1 MQVSEFIED
10 LKWRGLFQDMVA
22 GTEDYLNSEN
32 ASGYIGFDPT
42 SDSLHLGSFQQIVLL
57 KRMQLAGIRPIALM
71 GGATG
76 RVGDPTGKTEE
87 RQLLDNESLQKN
99 IDGIKK
105 QLSKFIQFGNGPKDA
120 LLVDNYDWFKDWTF
134 LDFIREVGK
143 HITVGY
149 MMSKDSVQNRLE
161 TGLSFTEFTY
171 QLIQGY
177 DFLHLFDTYNCKLQM
192 GGSDQ
197 WGNITTGVEL
207 IRRIKGEKG
216 FAITSPLVT
225 RADGS
230 KFGKTASGENI
241 WLDPAKTSPYKFY
254 QFLLNRSDEEAKD
267 LNRRFSFKSHQEIE
281 AMEKQ
286 HATEPHLRILQK
298 SLAEELTTMV
308 HSKEDLEVAIKASQ
322 VLFGN
327 SSIESLKEMRVETI
341 LEIFEG
347 VPQHHI
353 NKSQIEAG
361 MDIVTFLVEGTQIF
375 NSNGQARQKIG
386 ENAISINK
394 QKINLEKQIDKNDL
408 LHNQYILV
416 QQGKKN
422 YFLVHIQ

>member
-1 MQVSEFIED
+1 MQISEFIED

-22 GTEDYLNSEN
+22 GTEEYLNSEN

-42 SDSLHLGSFQQIVLL
+42 ADSLHLGSFQQIILL

-177 DFLHLFDTYNCKLQM
+177 DFLHLFDTYKCKLQM

-267 LNRRFSFKSHQEIE
+267 LLRRFSFKTREIIE
-281 AMEKQ
+281 VLEKE
-286 HATEPHLRILQK
+286 HSETPHLRILQK
-298 SLAEELTTMV
+298 ALSEELTIMV
-308 HSKEDLEVAIKASQ
+308 HSTSDLETAQKASQ
-322 VLFGN
+322 ILFG
-327 SSIESLKEMRVETI
+327 SSDIEALQSLSIQTI
-341 LEIFEG
+341 EEIFEG

-353 NKSQIEAG
+353 QSAQIEKG
-361 MDIVTFLVEGTQIF
+361 MDIISFLVEGTQIF
-375 NSNGQARQKIG
+375 SSNGQARQKIG

>member
-1 MQVSEFIED
+1 MQISEFIED

-22 GTEDYLNSEN
+22 GTEEYLNSEN

-42 SDSLHLGSFQQIVLL
+42 ADSLHLGSFQQIILL

-177 DFLHLFDTYNCKLQM
+177 DFLHLFDTYKCKLQM

-241 WLDPAKTSPYKFY
+241 WLDPEKTSPYKFY

-267 LNRRFSFKSHQEIE
+267 LLRRFSFKDRETIE
-281 AMEKQ
+281 AHEIA
-286 HATEPHLRILQK
+286 HLEVPHLRILQK
-298 SLAEELTTMV
+298 ALAEELTILV
-308 HSKEDLEVAIKASQ
+308 HSESDLETAQKASQ
-322 VLFGN
+322 ILFG
-327 SSIESLKEMRVETI
+327 SSDIEALQSLSIQTI
-341 LEIFEG
+341 EEIFEG
-347 VPQHHI
+347 VPQHQI
-353 NKSQIEAG
+353 NRSQIDEG
-361 MDIVTFLVEGTQIF
+361 MEIISFLVEGTKIF
-375 NSNGQARQKIG
+375 NSNGQARQKVG

>member
-1 MQVSEFIED
+1 MNFIEE

-22 GTEDYLNSEN
+22 GTEEYLASAN
-32 ASGYIGFDPT
+32 AAGYIGFDPT
-42 SDSLHLGSFQQIVLL
+42 ADSLHLGSFQQIVLL

-87 RQLLDNESLQKN
+87 RQLLNDEILDKN
-99 IDGIKK
+99 IQGIKN
-105 QLSKFIQFGNGPKDA
+105 QLSKFIQFGEGSSDA
-120 LLVDNYDWFKDWTF
+120 LLVNNYDWFRDWTF

-143 HITVGY
+143 HITIGY

-177 DFLHLFDTYNCKLQM
+177 DFLHLFDKFNCKLQM

-197 WGNITTGVEL
+197 WGNITTGVEM
-207 IRRIKGEKG
+207 IRRMKGEKG

-230 KFGKTASGENI
+230 KFGKTATGENV
-241 WLDPAKTSPYKFY
+241 WLDPTKTSPYKFY

-267 LNRRFSFKSHQEIE
+267 LNRRFSFRSIPEIE
-281 AMEKQ
+281 EMEKQ
-286 HATEPHLRILQK
+286 HAAEPHLRIIQK
-298 SLAEELTTMV
+298 SLAEELTIMV
-308 HSKEDLEVAIKASQ
+308 HSKEDLDIAIKASQ

-327 SSIESLKEMRVETI
+327 SSIDALKEMSKETI
-341 LEIFEG
+341 FEIFEG
-347 VPQHHI
+347 VPRHTI
-353 NKSQIEAG
+353 SREKVIETKE
-361 MDIVTFLVEGTQIF
+361 IIPFLVDETNIF
-375 NSNGQARQKIG
+375 PSNGQARQKLT

-394 QKINLEKQIDKNDL
+394 TKVGIEYIISEKDIIHDSI
-408 LHNQYILV
+408 ILV

-422 YFLVHIQ
+422 YFLVEIQ

>member
-1 MQVSEFIED
+1 MQISEFIED

-22 GTEDYLNSEN
+22 GTEEYLNSEN

-42 SDSLHLGSFQQIVLL
+42 ADSLHLGSFQQIILL

-177 DFLHLFDTYNCKLQM
+177 DFLHLFDTYKCKLQM

-241 WLDPAKTSPYKFY
+241 WLDPEKTSPYKFY
-254 QFLLNRSDEEAKD
+254 QFLLNRSDDEAKD
-267 LNRRFSFKSHQEIE
+267 LLRRFSFKDRETIE
-281 AMEKQ
+281 AHEIA
-286 HATEPHLRILQK
+286 HLEVPHLRILQK
-298 SLAEELTTMV
+298 ALAEELTILV
-308 HSKEDLEVAIKASQ
+308 HSESDLEIAQKASQ
-322 VLFGN
+322 ILFGTADIEALQ
-327 SSIESLKEMRVETI
+327 SLSIQTI
-341 LEIFEG
+341 EEIFEG
-347 VPQHHI
+347 VPQHQI
-353 NKSQIEAG
+353 NRSQIDEG
-361 MDIVTFLVEGTQIF
+361 MEIISFLVEGTKIF
-375 NSNGQARQKIG
+375 SSNGQARQKVG

>member
-1 MQVSEFIED
+1 MQISEFIED

-22 GTEDYLNSEN
+22 GTEEYLNSEN

-42 SDSLHLGSFQQIVLL
+42 ADSLHLGSFQQIILL

-177 DFLHLFDTYNCKLQM
+177 DFLHLFDTYKCKLQM
-192 GGSDQ
+192 GCSDQ

-241 WLDPAKTSPYKFY
+241 WLDPEKTSPYKFY
-254 QFLLNRSDEEAKD
+254 QFLLNRSDDEAKD
-267 LNRRFSFKSHQEIE
+267 LLRRFSFKDRETIKAHEIAHLE
-281 AMEKQ
+281 V
-286 HATEPHLRILQK
+286 PHLRLLQK
-298 SLAEELTTMV
+298 ALAEELTILV
-308 HSKEDLEVAIKASQ
+308 HSESDLETAQKASQ
-322 VLFGN
+322 ILFGTADMEALQ
-327 SSIESLKEMRVETI
+327 SLSIQTI
-341 LEIFEG
+341 EEIFEG
-347 VPQHHI
+347 VPQHQI
-353 NKSQIEAG
+353 NRSQIDEG
-361 MDIVTFLVEGTQIF
+361 MEIISFLVEGTKIF
-375 NSNGQARQKIG
+375 NSNGQARQKVG

>member
-1 MQVSEFIED
+1 M
-10 LKWRGLFQDMVA
+10 
-22 GTEDYLNSEN
+22 
-32 ASGYIGFDPT
+32 
-42 SDSLHLGSFQQIVLL
+42 
-57 KRMQLAGIRPIALM
+57 AGIRPIALM

-87 RQLLDNESLQKN
+87 RQLLDDSILQKN
-99 IDGIKK
+99 IEGIKN
-105 QLSKFIQFGNGPKDA
+105 QLSKFIQFGEGPKDA
-120 LLVDNYDWFKDWTF
+120 LLVNNYDWFKDWTF

-177 DFLHLFDTYNCKLQM
+177 DFLHLYKTLNCKLQM

-216 FAITSPLVT
+216 YAITSPLVT
-225 RADGS
+225 RSDGS
-230 KFGKTASGENI
+230 KFGKTATGENI
-241 WLDPAKTSPYKFY
+241 WLDPTKTSPYKFY

-267 LNRRFSFKSHQEIE
+267 LLRRFSFKTREIIE
-281 AMEKQ
+281 VLEKE
-286 HATEPHLRILQK
+286 HSETPHLRILQK
-298 SLAEELTTMV
+298 ALSEELTIMV
-308 HSKEDLEVAIKASQ
+308 HSTSDLETAQKASQ
-322 VLFGN
+322 ILFG
-327 SSIESLKEMRVETI
+327 SSDIEALQSLSIQTI
-341 LEIFEG
+341 EEIFEG

-353 NKSQIEAG
+353 QSAQIEKG
-361 MDIVTFLVEGTQIF
+361 MDIISFLVEGTQIF
-375 NSNGQARQKIG
+375 SSNGQARQKIG

>member
-1 MQVSEFIED
+1 MNASAFLED

-22 GTEDYLNSEN
+22 GTEAYLSEEN

-42 SDSLHLGSFQQIVLL
+42 ADSLHLGSFQQIVLL
-57 KRMQLAGIRPIALM
+57 KRMQMAGIRPIALM

-87 RQLLDNESLQKN
+87 RQLLDDSILQKN
-99 IDGIKK
+99 IEGIKN
-105 QLSKFIQFGNGPKDA
+105 QLSKFIQFGEGPKDA
-120 LLVDNYDWFKDWTF
+120 LLVNNYDWFKDWTF

-177 DFLHLFDTYNCKLQM
+177 DFLHLYKTLNCKLQM

-216 FAITSPLVT
+216 YAITSPLVT
-225 RADGS
+225 RSDGS
-230 KFGKTASGENI
+230 KFGKTATGENI
-241 WLDPAKTSPYKFY
+241 WLDPTKTSPYKFY

-267 LNRRFSFKSHQEIE
+267 LLRRFSFKTREIIE
-281 AMEKQ
+281 VLEKE
-286 HATEPHLRILQK
+286 HTETPHLRILQK
-298 SLAEELTTMV
+298 ALSEELTIMV
-308 HSKEDLEVAIKASQ
+308 HSTSDLETAQKASQ
-322 VLFGN
+322 ILFG
-327 SSIESLKEMRVETI
+327 SSDIEALQSLSIQTI
-341 LEIFEG
+341 EEIFEG

-353 NKSQIEAG
+353 QSAQIEKG
-361 MDIVTFLVEGTQIF
+361 MDIISFLVEGTQIF
-375 NSNGQARQKIG
+375 SSNGQARQKIG

>member
-1 MQVSEFIED
+1 MNFIEE

-22 GTEDYLNSEN
+22 GTEEYLASAN
-32 ASGYIGFDPT
+32 AAGYIGFDPT
-42 SDSLHLGSFQQIVLL
+42 ADSLHLGSFQQIVLL

-87 RQLLDNESLQKN
+87 RQLLNDEILDKN
-99 IDGIKK
+99 IQGIKN
-105 QLSKFIQFGNGPKDA
+105 QLSKFIHFGEGPKDA
-120 LLVDNYDWFKDWTF
+120 LLVNNYDWFRNWTF

-143 HITVGY
+143 HITIGY

-177 DFLHLFDTYNCKLQM
+177 DFLHLFDKFNCKLQM

-197 WGNITTGVEL
+197 WGNITTGVEM
-207 IRRIKGEKG
+207 IRRMQGEKG

-230 KFGKTASGENI
+230 KFGKTATGENV
-241 WLDPAKTSPYKFY
+241 WLDPTKTSPYKFY

-267 LNRRFSFKSHQEIE
+267 LNRRFSFKSIPEIE
-281 AMEKQ
+281 EMEKQ
-286 HATEPHLRILQK
+286 HAAEPHLRILQK
-298 SLAEELTTMV
+298 SLAEELTILV
-308 HSKEDLEVAIKASQ
+308 HSKEDLDIAIKASQ

-327 SSIESLKEMRVETI
+327 SSIDALKEMSKETI
-341 LEIFEG
+341 FEIFEG
-347 VPQHHI
+347 VPRHTI
-353 NKSQIEAG
+353 SREKVIESKE
-361 MDIVTFLVEGTQIF
+361 IIPFLVDETNIF
-375 NSNGQARQKIG
+375 PSNGQARQKLT

-394 QKINLEKQIDKNDL
+394 TKISLEYIISEKDII
-408 LHNQYILV
+408 HNSIILV

-422 YFLVHIQ
+422 YFLVEIK

>member
-1 MQVSEFIED
+1 MNFIEE

-22 GTEDYLNSEN
+22 GTEEYLASAN

-42 SDSLHLGSFQQIVLL
+42 ADSLHLGSFQQIVLL

-87 RQLLDNESLQKN
+87 RQLLNDEILDKN
-99 IDGIKK
+99 IQGIKN
-105 QLSKFIQFGNGPKDA
+105 QLSKFIQFGEGPKDA
-120 LLVDNYDWFKDWTF
+120 LLVNNYDWFRDWTF

-143 HITVGY
+143 HITIGY

-177 DFLHLFDTYNCKLQM
+177 DFLHLFDKFNCKLQM

-197 WGNITTGVEL
+197 WGNITTGVEM
-207 IRRIKGEKG
+207 IRRMKGEKG

-230 KFGKTASGENI
+230 KFGKTATGENV
-241 WLDPAKTSPYKFY
+241 WLDPTKTSPYKFY

-267 LNRRFSFKSHQEIE
+267 LNRRFSFKSIPEIE
-281 AMEKQ
+281 EMEKQ
-286 HATEPHLRILQK
+286 HAAEPHLRILQK
-298 SLAEELTTMV
+298 SLAEELTILV
-308 HSKEDLEVAIKASQ
+308 HSKEDLDIAIKASQ

-327 SSIESLKEMRVETI
+327 SSIDALKEMSKETI

-347 VPQHHI
+347 VPRHTI
-353 NKSQIEAG
+353 SREKVMGTREI
-361 MDIVTFLVEGTQIF
+361 IPFLVDDTAIF
-375 NSNGQARQKIG
+375 PSNGQARQKLT

-394 QKINLEKQIDKNDL
+394 TKISLEYIISEKDII
-408 LHNQYILV
+408 HNSIILV

-422 YFLVHIQ
+422 YFLVEIK

>member
-1 MQVSEFIED
+1 MNFIEE

-22 GTEDYLNSEN
+22 GTEEYLASAN
-32 ASGYIGFDPT
+32 AAGYIGFDPT
-42 SDSLHLGSFQQIVLL
+42 ADSLHLGSFQQIVLL

-87 RQLLDNESLQKN
+87 RQLLNDEILDKN
-99 IDGIKK
+99 IQGIKK
-105 QLSKFIQFGNGPKDA
+105 QLSKFIHFGEGPKDA
-120 LLVDNYDWFKDWTF
+120 LLVNNYDWFRDWTF

-143 HITVGY
+143 HITIGY

-177 DFLHLFDTYNCKLQM
+177 DFLHLFDKFNCKLQM

-197 WGNITTGVEL
+197 WGNITTGVEM
-207 IRRIKGEKG
+207 IRRMQGEKG

-230 KFGKTASGENI
+230 KFGKTATGENV
-241 WLDPAKTSPYKFY
+241 WLDPTKTSPYKFY
-254 QFLLNRSDEEAKD
+254 QFLLNRSDDEAKD
-267 LNRRFSFKSHQEIE
+267 LNRRFSFKSIPEIE
-281 AMEKQ
+281 EMEKQ
-286 HATEPHLRILQK
+286 HAAEPHLRILQK
-298 SLAEELTTMV
+298 SLAEELTILV
-308 HSKEDLEVAIKASQ
+308 HSKEDLDIAIKASQ

-327 SSIESLKEMRVETI
+327 SSIDALKEMSKETI
-341 LEIFEG
+341 FEIFEG
-347 VPQHHI
+347 VPRHTI
-353 NKSQIEAG
+353 SREKVIESKE
-361 MDIVTFLVEGTQIF
+361 IIPFLVDETNIF
-375 NSNGQARQKIG
+375 PSNGQARQKLT

-394 QKINLEKQIDKNDL
+394 TKVGVEYIISDKDII
-408 LHNQYILV
+408 HDSIILV

-422 YFLVHIQ
+422 YFLVEIQ

>member
-1 MQVSEFIED
+1 MNASAFLED

-22 GTEDYLNSEN
+22 GTEAYLNSEN

-42 SDSLHLGSFQQIVLL
+42 ADSLHLGSFQQIILL
-57 KRMQLAGIRPIALM
+57 KRMQMAGIRPIALM

-87 RQLLDNESLQKN
+87 RQLLDDSILQKN
-99 IDGIKK
+99 IEGIKN
-105 QLSKFIQFGNGPKDA
+105 QLSKFIQFGEGPKDA
-120 LLVDNYDWFKDWTF
+120 LLVNNYDWFKDWTF

-177 DFLHLFDTYNCKLQM
+177 DFLHLYKTLNCKLQM

-216 FAITSPLVT
+216 YAITSPLVT
-225 RADGS
+225 RSDGS
-230 KFGKTASGENI
+230 KFGKTATGENI
-241 WLDPAKTSPYKFY
+241 WLDPTKTSPYKFY

-267 LNRRFSFKSHQEIE
+267 LLRRFSFKTREIIE
-281 AMEKQ
+281 VLEKE
-286 HATEPHLRILQK
+286 HSETPHLRILQK
-298 SLAEELTTMV
+298 ALSEELTIMV
-308 HSKEDLEVAIKASQ
+308 HSTSDLETAQKASQ
-322 VLFGN
+322 ILFG
-327 SSIESLKEMRVETI
+327 SSDIEALQSLSIQTI
-341 LEIFEG
+341 EEIFEG

-353 NKSQIEAG
+353 QSAQIEKG
-361 MDIVTFLVEGTQIF
+361 MDIISFLVEGTQIF
-375 NSNGQARQKIG
+375 SSNGQARQKIG

>member
-1 MQVSEFIED
+1 MNFIEE

-22 GTEDYLNSEN
+22 GTEEYLASAN
-32 ASGYIGFDPT
+32 AAGYIGFDPT
-42 SDSLHLGSFQQIVLL
+42 ADSLHLGSFQQIVLL

-87 RQLLDNESLQKN
+87 RQLLNDEILDKN
-99 IDGIKK
+99 IQGIKN
-105 QLSKFIQFGNGPKDA
+105 QLSKFIQFGEGSSDA
-120 LLVDNYDWFKDWTF
+120 LLVNNYDWFRDWTF

-143 HITVGY
+143 HITIGY

-177 DFLHLFDTYNCKLQM
+177 DFLHLFDKYNCKLQM

-197 WGNITTGVEL
+197 WGNITTGVEM
-207 IRRIKGEKG
+207 IRRMKGEKG

-230 KFGKTASGENI
+230 KFGKTATGENV
-241 WLDPAKTSPYKFY
+241 WLDPTKTSPYKFY

-267 LNRRFSFKSHQEIE
+267 LNRRFSFKSIPEIE
-281 AMEKQ
+281 EMEKQ
-286 HATEPHLRILQK
+286 HAAEPHLRILQK
-298 SLAEELTTMV
+298 SLAEELTIMV
-308 HSKEDLEVAIKASQ
+308 HSKEDLDIAIKASQ

-327 SSIESLKEMRVETI
+327 SSIDALKEMSKETI
-341 LEIFEG
+341 FEIFEG
-347 VPQHHI
+347 VPRHTI
-353 NKSQIEAG
+353 SREKVIETKE
-361 MDIVTFLVEGTQIF
+361 IIPFLVDETNIF
-375 NSNGQARQKIG
+375 PSNGQARQKLT

-394 QKINLEKQIDKNDL
+394 TKVGVEYMISYKDIIHDSI
-408 LHNQYILV
+408 ILV

-422 YFLVHIQ
+422 YFLVEIK

>member
-1 MQVSEFIED
+1 MNFIEE

-22 GTEDYLNSEN
+22 GTEEYLASAN
-32 ASGYIGFDPT
+32 AAGYIGFDPT
-42 SDSLHLGSFQQIVLL
+42 ADSLHLGSFQQIVLL

-87 RQLLDNESLQKN
+87 RQLLNDEILDKN
-99 IDGIKK
+99 IQGIKK
-105 QLSKFIQFGNGPKDA
+105 QLSKFIHFGEGPKDA
-120 LLVDNYDWFKDWTF
+120 LLVNNYDWFRNWTF

-143 HITVGY
+143 HITIGY

-177 DFLHLFDTYNCKLQM
+177 DFLHLFDKFNCKLQM

-197 WGNITTGVEL
+197 WGNITTGVEM
-207 IRRIKGEKG
+207 IRRMQGEKG

-230 KFGKTASGENI
+230 KFGKTATGENV
-241 WLDPAKTSPYKFY
+241 WLDPTKTSPYKFY

-267 LNRRFSFKSHQEIE
+267 LNRRFSFKSIPEIE
-281 AMEKQ
+281 EMEKQ
-286 HATEPHLRILQK
+286 HAAEPHLRILQK
-298 SLAEELTTMV
+298 SLAEELTILV
-308 HSKEDLEVAIKASQ
+308 HSKEDLDIAIKASQ

-327 SSIESLKEMRVETI
+327 SSIDALKEMSKETI
-341 LEIFEG
+341 FEIFEG
-347 VPQHHI
+347 VPRHTI
-353 NKSQIEAG
+353 SREKVIESKE
-361 MDIVTFLVEGTQIF
+361 IIPFLVDETNIF
-375 NSNGQARQKIG
+375 PSNGQARQKLT

-394 QKINLEKQIDKNDL
+394 TKISLEYIISEKDII
-408 LHNQYILV
+408 HNSIILV

-422 YFLVHIQ
+422 YFLVEIK

>member
-1 MQVSEFIED
+1 MQISEFIED

-22 GTEDYLNSEN
+22 GTEEYLNSEN

-42 SDSLHLGSFQQIVLL
+42 ADSLHLGSFQQIILL

-177 DFLHLFDTYNCKLQM
+177 DFLHLFDTYKCKLQM

-241 WLDPAKTSPYKFY
+241 WLDPDKTSPYKFY
-254 QFLLNRSDEEAKD
+254 QFLLNRSDDEAKD
-267 LNRRFSFKSHQEIE
+267 LLRRFSFKDRETIE
-281 AMEKQ
+281 AHEIA
-286 HATEPHLRILQK
+286 HLEVPHLRILQK
-298 SLAEELTTMV
+298 ALAEELTILV
-308 HSKEDLEVAIKASQ
+308 HSESDLETAQKASQ
-322 VLFGN
+322 ILFGTADIEALQ
-327 SSIESLKEMRVETI
+327 SLSIQTI
-341 LEIFEG
+341 EEIFEG
-347 VPQHHI
+347 VPQHQI
-353 NKSQIEAG
+353 NRSQINEG
-361 MDIVTFLVEGTQIF
+361 MEIISFLVEGTKIF
-375 NSNGQARQKIG
+375 SSNGQARQKVG

>member
-1 MQVSEFIED
+1 MNFIEE

-22 GTEDYLNSEN
+22 GTEEYLASAN
-32 ASGYIGFDPT
+32 AAGYIGFDPT
-42 SDSLHLGSFQQIVLL
+42 ADSLHLGSFQQIVLL

-87 RQLLDNESLQKN
+87 RQLLNDEILDKN
-99 IDGIKK
+99 IQGIKN
-105 QLSKFIQFGNGPKDA
+105 QLSKFIQFGEGPKDA
-120 LLVDNYDWFKDWTF
+120 LLVNNYDWFRDWTF

-143 HITVGY
+143 HITIGY

-177 DFLHLFDTYNCKLQM
+177 DFLHLFDKYNCKLQM

-197 WGNITTGVEL
+197 WGNITTGVEM
-207 IRRIKGEKG
+207 IRRMKSEKG

-230 KFGKTASGENI
+230 KFGKTATGENV
-241 WLDPAKTSPYKFY
+241 WLDPTKTSPYKFY
-254 QFLLNRSDEEAKD
+254 QFLLNRSDDEAKD
-267 LNRRFSFKSHQEIE
+267 LNRRFSFKSIPEIE
-281 AMEKQ
+281 EMEKQ
-286 HATEPHLRILQK
+286 HAAEPHLRILQK
-298 SLAEELTTMV
+298 SLAEELTIMV
-308 HSKEDLEVAIKASQ
+308 HSKEDLDIAIKASQ

-327 SSIESLKEMRVETI
+327 SSIDALKEMSKETI

-347 VPQHHI
+347 VPKHTVSREKVMGTREI
-353 NKSQIEAG
+353 IP
-361 MDIVTFLVEGTQIF
+361 FLVDDTAIF
-375 NSNGQARQKIG
+375 PSNGQARQKLT

-394 QKINLEKQIDKNDL
+394 TKISLEYIVSEKDII
-408 LHNQYILV
+408 HNSIILV

-422 YFLVHIQ
+422 YFLVEIK

>member
-1 MQVSEFIED
+1 MNASAFLED

-22 GTEDYLNSEN
+22 GTEAYLSEEN

-42 SDSLHLGSFQQIVLL
+42 ADSLHLGSFQQIVLL
-57 KRMQLAGIRPIALM
+57 KRMQMAGIRPIALM

-87 RQLLDNESLQKN
+87 RQLLDDSILQKN
-99 IDGIKK
+99 IEGIKN
-105 QLSKFIQFGNGPKDA
+105 QLSKFIQFGEGPKDA
-120 LLVDNYDWFKDWTF
+120 LLVNNYDWFKDWTF

-177 DFLHLFDTYNCKLQM
+177 DFLHLYKTLNCKLQM

-216 FAITSPLVT
+216 YAITSPLVT
-225 RADGS
+225 RSDGS
-230 KFGKTASGENI
+230 KFGKTATGENI
-241 WLDPAKTSPYKFY
+241 WLDPTKTSPYKFY

-267 LNRRFSFKSHQEIE
+267 LLRRFSFKTREIIE
-281 AMEKQ
+281 VLEKE
-286 HATEPHLRILQK
+286 HSETPHLRILQK
-298 SLAEELTTMV
+298 ALSEELTIMV
-308 HSKEDLEVAIKASQ
+308 HSTSDLETAQKASQ
-322 VLFGN
+322 ILFG
-327 SSIESLKEMRVETI
+327 SSDIEALQSLSIQTI
-341 LEIFEG
+341 EEIFEG

-353 NKSQIEAG
+353 QSAQIEKG
-361 MDIVTFLVEGTQIF
+361 MDIISFLVEGTQIF
-375 NSNGQARQKIG
+375 SSNGQARQKIG

-394 QKINLEKQIDKNDL
+394 QKINLEKEIDKNDL

>member
-1 MQVSEFIED
+1 MQISEFIED

-22 GTEDYLNSEN
+22 GTEEYLNSEN

-42 SDSLHLGSFQQIVLL
+42 ADSLHLGSFQQIILL

-177 DFLHLFDTYNCKLQM
+177 DFLHLFDTYKCKLQM

-241 WLDPAKTSPYKFY
+241 WLDPEKTSPYKFY
-254 QFLLNRSDEEAKD
+254 QFLLNRSDDEAKD
-267 LNRRFSFKSHQEIE
+267 LLRRFSFKDRETIKAHEIAHLE
-281 AMEKQ
+281 V
-286 HATEPHLRILQK
+286 PHLRLLQK
-298 SLAEELTTMV
+298 ALAEELTILV
-308 HSKEDLEVAIKASQ
+308 HSESDLETAQKASQ
-322 VLFGN
+322 ILFG
-327 SSIESLKEMRVETI
+327 SSDIEALQSLSIQTI
-341 LEIFEG
+341 EEIFEG
-347 VPQHHI
+347 VPQHQI
-353 NKSQIEAG
+353 NRSQIDEG
-361 MDIVTFLVEGTQIF
+361 MEIISFLVEGTKIF
-375 NSNGQARQKIG
+375 NSNGQARQKVG

>member
-1 MQVSEFIED
+1 MNFIEE

-22 GTEDYLNSEN
+22 GTEEYLASAN
-32 ASGYIGFDPT
+32 AAGYIGFDPT
-42 SDSLHLGSFQQIVLL
+42 ADSLHLGSFQQIVLL

-87 RQLLDNESLQKN
+87 RQLLNDEILDKN
-99 IDGIKK
+99 IQGIKN
-105 QLSKFIQFGNGPKDA
+105 QLSKFIQFGEGPSDA
-120 LLVDNYDWFKDWTF
+120 LLVNNYDWFRDWTF

-143 HITVGY
+143 HITIGY

-177 DFLHLFDTYNCKLQM
+177 DFLHLFDKFNCKLQM

-197 WGNITTGVEL
+197 WGNITTGVEM
-207 IRRIKGEKG
+207 IRRMKGEKG

-230 KFGKTASGENI
+230 KFGKTATGENV
-241 WLDPAKTSPYKFY
+241 WLDPTKTSPYKFY

-267 LNRRFSFKSHQEIE
+267 LNRRFSFKSIPEIE
-281 AMEKQ
+281 EMEIQ
-286 HATEPHLRILQK
+286 HTAEPHLRILQK
-298 SLAEELTTMV
+298 SLAEELTILV
-308 HSKEDLEVAIKASQ
+308 HSKEDLDIAIKASQ

-327 SSIESLKEMRVETI
+327 SSIDALKEMSKETI
-341 LEIFEG
+341 FEIFEG
-347 VPQHHI
+347 VPRHTI
-353 NKSQIEAG
+353 SREKVIESKE
-361 MDIVTFLVEGTQIF
+361 IIPFLVDETNIF
-375 NSNGQARQKIG
+375 PSNGQARQKLT

-394 QKINLEKQIDKNDL
+394 TKIGVDYIISDKDII
-408 LHNQYILV
+408 HDSIILV

-422 YFLVHIQ
+422 YFLVEIQ

>member
-1 MQVSEFIED
+1 MNFIEE

-22 GTEDYLNSEN
+22 GTEEYLASAN
-32 ASGYIGFDPT
+32 AAGYIGFDPT
-42 SDSLHLGSFQQIVLL
+42 ADSLHLGSFQQIVLL

-87 RQLLDNESLQKN
+87 RQLLNDEILDKN
-99 IDGIKK
+99 IQGIKN
-105 QLSKFIQFGNGPKDA
+105 QLSKFIQFGEGSSDA
-120 LLVDNYDWFKDWTF
+120 LLVNNYDWFRDWTF

-143 HITVGY
+143 HITIGY

-177 DFLHLFDTYNCKLQM
+177 DFMHLFDKFNCKLQM

-197 WGNITTGVEL
+197 WGNITTGVEM
-207 IRRIKGEKG
+207 IRRMKGEKG

-230 KFGKTASGENI
+230 KFGKTATGENV
-241 WLDPAKTSPYKFY
+241 WLDPTKTSPYKFY

-267 LNRRFSFKSHQEIE
+267 LNRRFSFKSIPEIE
-281 AMEKQ
+281 EMEKQ
-286 HATEPHLRILQK
+286 HAAEPHLRILQK
-298 SLAEELTTMV
+298 SLAEELTILV
-308 HSKEDLEVAIKASQ
+308 HSKEDLDIAIKASQ

-327 SSIESLKEMRVETI
+327 SSIDALKEMSKETI
-341 LEIFEG
+341 FEIFEG
-347 VPQHHI
+347 VPRHTI
-353 NKSQIEAG
+353 SREKVVESKEI
-361 MDIVTFLVEGTQIF
+361 IPFLVDETNIF
-375 NSNGQARQKIG
+375 PSNGQARQKLT

-394 QKINLEKQIDKNDL
+394 TKIGVEYMISDKDII
-408 LHNQYILV
+408 HDSIILV

-422 YFLVHIQ
+422 YFLVEIK

>member
-1 MQVSEFIED
+1 MNASAFLED

-22 GTEDYLNSEN
+22 GTETYLSEEN

-42 SDSLHLGSFQQIVLL
+42 ADSLHLGSFQQIVLL
-57 KRMQLAGIRPIALM
+57 KRMQMAGIRPIALM

-87 RQLLDNESLQKN
+87 RQLLDDSILQKN
-99 IDGIKK
+99 IEGIKN
-105 QLSKFIQFGNGPKDA
+105 QLSKFIQFGEGPKDA
-120 LLVDNYDWFKDWTF
+120 LLVNNYDWFKDWTF

-177 DFLHLFDTYNCKLQM
+177 DFLHLYKTLNCKLQM

-216 FAITSPLVT
+216 YAITSPLVT
-225 RADGS
+225 RSDGS
-230 KFGKTASGENI
+230 KFGKTATGENI
-241 WLDPAKTSPYKFY
+241 WLDPTKTSPYKFY

-267 LNRRFSFKSHQEIE
+267 LLRRFSFKTREIIE
-281 AMEKQ
+281 VLEKE
-286 HATEPHLRILQK
+286 HTETPHLRILQK
-298 SLAEELTTMV
+298 ALSEELTIMV
-308 HSKEDLEVAIKASQ
+308 HSTSDLETAQKASQ
-322 VLFGN
+322 ILFG
-327 SSIESLKEMRVETI
+327 SSDIEALQSLSIQTI
-341 LEIFEG
+341 EEIFEG

-353 NKSQIEAG
+353 QSAQIEKG
-361 MDIVTFLVEGTQIF
+361 MDIISFLVEGTQIF
-375 NSNGQARQKIG
+375 SSNGQARQKIG

-394 QKINLEKQIDKNDL
+394 QKINLEKLIDKNDL

>member
-1 MQVSEFIED
+1 MNFIEE

-22 GTEDYLNSEN
+22 GTEEYLNTPG
-32 ASGYIGFDPT
+32 AAGYIGFDPT
-42 SDSLHLGSFQQIVLL
+42 ADSLHLGSFQQIVLL
-57 KRMQLAGIRPIALM
+57 KRMQLAGIRPVALM

-87 RQLLDNESLQKN
+87 RQLLNDEILDKN
-99 IDGIKK
+99 IQGIKN
-105 QLSKFIQFGNGPKDA
+105 QLSKFIQFGEGPKDA
-120 LLVDNYDWFKDWTF
+120 LLVNNYDWFRDWTF

-143 HITVGY
+143 HITIGY

-177 DFLHLFDTYNCKLQM
+177 DFLHLFDKYNCKLQM

-197 WGNITTGVEL
+197 WGNITTGVEM
-207 IRRIKGEKG
+207 IRRMKGEKG

-230 KFGKTASGENI
+230 KFGKTATGENV
-241 WLDPAKTSPYKFY
+241 WLDPTKTSPYKFY

-267 LNRRFSFKSHQEIE
+267 LNRRFSFKTPQEIE
-281 AMEKQ
+281 EMETQ
-286 HATEPHLRILQK
+286 HAAEPHLRILQK
-298 SLAEELTTMV
+298 SLAEELTIMV
-308 HSKEDLEVAIKASQ
+308 HSKEDLDIAIKASQ

-327 SSIESLKEMRVETI
+327 SSIDALKEMSKETI

-347 VPQHHI
+347 VPRHSI
-353 NKSQIEAG
+353 SREK
-361 MDIVTFLVEGTQIF
+361 VTETREIIPFLVDETNIF
-375 NSNGQARQKIG
+375 PSNGQARQKLT

-394 QKINLEKQIDKNDL
+394 IKVGVDYKISNADIIHDSI
-408 LHNQYILV
+408 ILV

-422 YFLVHIQ
+422 YFLVEIK

>member
-1 MQVSEFIED
+1 MQISEFIED

-22 GTEDYLNSEN
+22 GTEEYLNSEN

-42 SDSLHLGSFQQIVLL
+42 ADSLHLGSFQQIILL

-177 DFLHLFDTYNCKLQM
+177 DFLHLFDTYKCKLQM

-254 QFLLNRSDEEAKD
+254 QFLLNRSDDEAKD
-267 LNRRFSFKSHQEIE
+267 LLRRFSFKNRETIE
-281 AMEKQ
+281 AHEIA
-286 HATEPHLRILQK
+286 HLEVPHLRILQK
-298 SLAEELTTMV
+298 ALAEELTILV
-308 HSKEDLEVAIKASQ
+308 HSESDLETAQKASQ
-322 VLFGN
+322 ILFGTADIEALQ
-327 SSIESLKEMRVETI
+327 SLSIQTI
-341 LEIFEG
+341 EEIFEG
-347 VPQHHI
+347 VPQHQI
-353 NKSQIEAG
+353 NRSQINEG
-361 MDIVTFLVEGTQIF
+361 MEIISFLVEGTKIF
-375 NSNGQARQKIG
+375 SSNGQARQKVG

>member
-281 AMEKQ
+281 AMEKE

>member
-1 MQVSEFIED
+1 MNFIEE

-22 GTEDYLNSEN
+22 GTEEYLASAN
-32 ASGYIGFDPT
+32 AAGYIGFDPT
-42 SDSLHLGSFQQIVLL
+42 ADSLHLGSFQQIVLL

-87 RQLLDNESLQKN
+87 RQLLNDEILDKN
-99 IDGIKK
+99 IQGIKN

-120 LLVDNYDWFKDWTF
+120 LLVNNYDWFRDWTF

-143 HITVGY
+143 HITIGY

-177 DFLHLFDTYNCKLQM
+177 DFLHLFDKFNCKLQM

-197 WGNITTGVEL
+197 WGNITTGVEM
-207 IRRIKGEKG
+207 IRRMKGEKG

-230 KFGKTASGENI
+230 KFGKTATGENV
-241 WLDPAKTSPYKFY
+241 WLDPTKTSPYKFY

-267 LNRRFSFKSHQEIE
+267 LNRRFSFKSIPEIE
-281 AMEKQ
+281 EMEIQ
-286 HATEPHLRILQK
+286 QAAEPHLRILQK
-298 SLAEELTTMV
+298 SLAEELTILV
-308 HSKEDLEVAIKASQ
+308 HSKEDLDIAIKASQ

-327 SSIESLKEMRVETI
+327 SSIDALKEMSKETI
-341 LEIFEG
+341 FEIFEG
-347 VPQHHI
+347 VPRHTI
-353 NKSQIEAG
+353 SREKVIESKE
-361 MDIVTFLVEGTQIF
+361 IIPFLVDETNIF
-375 NSNGQARQKIG
+375 PSNGQARQKLT

-394 QKINLEKQIDKNDL
+394 TKVGVEYIISDKDII
-408 LHNQYILV
+408 HDSIILV

-422 YFLVHIQ
+422 YFLVEIK

>member
-1 MQVSEFIED
+1 MNFIEE

-22 GTEDYLNSEN
+22 GTEEYLASAN
-32 ASGYIGFDPT
+32 AAGYIGFDPT
-42 SDSLHLGSFQQIVLL
+42 ADSLHLGSFQQIVLL

-87 RQLLDNESLQKN
+87 RQLLNDEILDKN
-99 IDGIKK
+99 IQGIKK
-105 QLSKFIQFGNGPKDA
+105 QLSKFIHFGEGPKDA
-120 LLVDNYDWFKDWTF
+120 LLVNNYDWFRDWTF

-143 HITVGY
+143 HITIGY

-177 DFLHLFDTYNCKLQM
+177 DFLHLFDKFNCKLQM

-197 WGNITTGVEL
+197 WGNITTGVEM
-207 IRRIKGEKG
+207 IRRMQGEKG

-230 KFGKTASGENI
+230 KFGKTATGENV
-241 WLDPAKTSPYKFY
+241 WLNPTKTSPYKFY

-267 LNRRFSFKSHQEIE
+267 LNRRFSFKSIPEIE
-281 AMEKQ
+281 EMEKQ
-286 HATEPHLRILQK
+286 HAAEPHLRILQK
-298 SLAEELTTMV
+298 SLAEELTILV
-308 HSKEDLEVAIKASQ
+308 HSKEDLDIAIKASQ

-327 SSIESLKEMRVETI
+327 SSIDALKEMSKETI
-341 LEIFEG
+341 FEIFEG
-347 VPQHHI
+347 VPRHTI
-353 NKSQIEAG
+353 SREKVIESKE
-361 MDIVTFLVEGTQIF
+361 IIPFLVDETNIF
-375 NSNGQARQKIG
+375 PSNGQARQKLT

-394 QKINLEKQIDKNDL
+394 TKVGVEYIISDKDII
-408 LHNQYILV
+408 HDSIILV

-422 YFLVHIQ
+422 YFLVEIQ